1 MSTTLSVRL
10 PDDLAHNLE
19 NIAKE
24 TKRSKSFHIQ
34 RALETYMENFADL
47 QVALDRLQDQTDPIV
62 SSEEMRKNLGI

>member
-19 NIAKE
+19 DIAKE

>member
-1 MSTTLSVRL
+1 MSTTLSVGL
-10 PDDLAHNLE
+10 SNNLAHSLE

-47 QVALDRLQDQTDPIV
+47 QVALDRLHDQTDPII
-62 SSEEMRKNLGI
+62 SSEEMRKNLDI

>member
-10 PDDLAHNLE
+10 PDDLVHNLE
-19 NIAKE
+19 DIAKE